1 VRRVERTKNEDQ
13 RMRTG
18 EERATQK
25 SRGASATK
33 SSFQWCRK
41 IGKQQMTYL
50 HQYLSVSNRTAN
62 TTLYKHSTIIPSSG
76 NGEPNPYWY
85 FLLRF
90 CRPTNFTLVNH
101 YMAGCSSLLTR
112 QCYMVRSAIIST
124 IIRGK
129 GGVVDGSGR
138 GSKKI
143 KTKKKKKKKK
153 GKQRRK
159 GSCCCRCCCRYCR
172 RRCCCCCSVNR
183 VAACLSVIRL
193 ALSLRR
199 SKGVS

>member
-124 IIRGK
+124 IIRCK

-153 GKQRRK
+153 KK
-159 GSCCCRCCCRYCR
+159 K
-172 RRCCCCCSVNR
+172 N
-183 VAACLSVIRL
+183 
-193 ALSLRR
+193 
-199 SKGVS
+199 